1 MKTCLVYQQDKLE
14 QKSLTGLLQPLPILD
29 RPWVSVSMDFIIY
42 FPKTDGFG
50 SIMVVVDKF
59 SKYGTFIPTTKECP
73 IEEVARLFLKYMVKY

>member
-1 MKTCLVYQQDKLE
+1 MN
-14 QKSLTGLLQPLPILD
+14 
-29 RPWVSVSMDFIIY
+29 FIMG

-50 SIMVVVDKF
+50 SIMVVVDRF